1 MKKTVLITGSS
12 SGIGRATAALFKKR
26 GWRVIGVDTRSGTA
40 AVDLFLRTDL
50 ARPETVGAVKSFITK
65 NKILRLDA
73 LVNNAAVQTVKPF
86 SAITRSDWQD
96 SLAVNAEAPFF
107 LMQALLPQLHNARG
121 SIVNVASIHARL
133 TKKHFSVYAATKGA
147 LVALTRALA
156 VELAPRVRV
165 NAVLPAA
172 TATPMLKAG
181 FARNPEAFRM
191 LKDCH
196 PLKRIA
202 RPEEIAEVIFFL
214 ANEQASFITGA
225 AIAVDGGI
233 GSRLF
238 DPAP

>member
-12 SGIGRATAALFKKR
+12 SGIGRATAALFVKK
-26 GWRVIGVDTRSGTA
+26 GWRVVGVDKQSGMT

-50 ARPETVGAVKSFITK
+50 AKHEAVSAVKSFITT
-65 NKILRLDA
+65 NRIVHLDA
-73 LVNNAAVQTVKPF
+73 LVNNAAVQMVKPF
-86 SAITRSDWQD
+86 AAMAHEDWHT
-96 SLAVNAEAPFF
+96 SFAVNAETPFF
-107 LMQALLPQLHNARG
+107 LTQALLHELQRAWG

-133 TKKHFSVYAATKGA
+133 TKNCFSVYAATKGA
-147 LVALTRALA
+147 LVAMTQALA

-181 FARNPEAFRM
+181 FAGNPKAFRM

-202 RPEEIAEVIFFL
+202 RPQEVAEVIFFL
-214 ANEQASFITGA
+214 ASEQASFITGA
-225 AIAVDGGI
+225 SIAVDGGI
-233 GSRLF
+233 GARLF
-238 DPAP
+238 DPAA